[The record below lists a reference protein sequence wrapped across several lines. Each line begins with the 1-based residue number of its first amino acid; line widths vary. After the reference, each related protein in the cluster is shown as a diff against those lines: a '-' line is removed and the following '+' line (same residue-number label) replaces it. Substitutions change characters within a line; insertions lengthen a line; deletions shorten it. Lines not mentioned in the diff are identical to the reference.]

1 MSATSP
7 VKKLNAETARKIAA
21 GEVIDRPNAIVRE
34 LMDNAIDSGANNI
47 TVEVNGGGVDKI
59 RIIDNGC
66 GMTKEDLETCAHP
79 HCTSK
84 IEKDVD
90 LLNLT
95 TLGFRGEALASI
107 AAVSRLSIISAGWK
121 MRASIT
127 EDHILEPFSEIKGT
141 IVQSEGLFE
150 NFPARRQF
158 IKRPASEGLLCKNT
172 FIEKVLPR
180 PDISFRLIMDGVTK
194 LDLPRDVSFTERFVR
209 AMGFRESEKLF
220 FEINSN
226 DTAGK
231 WAVRIILGE
240 PGVNRSNKKD
250 INIFVNGRKIQEYSL
265 VQAVEYGGQ
274 GFFPNGTFPVAAVFV
289 EMDPHE
295 VDFNIH
301 PAKREARFSDIS
313 SLHHGISTCVRNFY
327 KSHTIAGLAS
337 NALGT
342 LEKGNI
348 SDLKSQYS
356 NNINRNTNGNISKQK
371 ELFEKLFIDENS
383 DNQNNIN
390 NIEERLSVNIKKDS
404 IEKNG
409 IYRGAYKI
417 PSHENN
423 SQFTTNLQIEDSKS
437 SQSDEII
444 KSKLDFFTSK
454 IKTSSLGTK
463 YNGTKYNGTKD
474 KEINTTPS
482 PSIQNNISK
491 TLSDAALEQ
500 EVSQNEKDSSFRFL
514 GCTLGT
520 FLVAEKNGSLYIIDQ
535 HAAHERILFNRI
547 MKEKPNKISLII
559 PYILETEDDDEN
571 KYLESIKDEMSLC
584 GFEIKKSGKNTWEV
598 NTTPDRWKGTEKDL
612 HDSILS
618 KRLEP
623 NEIIRSIAAMTACR
637 AAVMDGHVLDE
648 ITAARL
654 AEDALKLEDP
664 HCPHGRPVYT
674 ELSREKLFMLVKR
687 T

>member
-1 MSATSP
+1 MSATKP
-7 VKKLNAETARKIAA
+7 VRKLNAETARKIAA

-34 LMDNAIDSGANNI
+34 LMDNAVDSGANSI
-47 TVEVNGGGVDKI
+47 TVEVNGGGVEKI
-59 RIIDNGC
+59 RIVDNGS

-127 EDHILEPFSEIKGT
+127 EDHIIEPFAETNGT

-158 IKRPASEGLLCKNT
+158 LKRPASEGLLCKNT

-180 PDISFRLIMDGVTK
+180 PDISFRLIMDGTTK
-194 LDLPRDVSFTERFVR
+194 LDLPRGVSLTERFVR
-209 AMGFRESEKLF
+209 AMGFRESKNLF
-220 FEINSN
+220 YEISSH
-226 DTAGK
+226 DSDGK
-231 WAVRIILGE
+231 WTVKIILGE

-250 INIFVNGRKIQEYSL
+250 IFIFVNGRKIQEYSL

-289 EMDPHE
+289 EMDPSQ

-301 PAKREARFSDIS
+301 PAKKEARFSDIS

-327 KSHTIAGLAS
+327 KSHTIQGLAS
-337 NALGT
+337 NALSVSGT
-342 LEKGNI
+342 ENKGPV
-348 SDLKSQYS
+348 
-356 NNINRNTNGNISKQK
+356 TKQK
-371 ELFEKLFIDENS
+371 ELFEKLFEKTES
-383 DNQNNIN
+383 DAS
-390 NIEERLSVNIKKDS
+390 LSRGFSDAQISHGYGISQLSHETSDS
-404 IEKNG
+404 SLSHGAADSKTSG
-409 IYRGAYKI
+409 GVYRGAYKI
-417 PSHENN
+417 PTHEPAPENT
-423 SQFTTNLQIEDSKS
+423 SLTSKLSIEDSKPS
-437 SQSDEII
+437 ATKTDV
-444 KSKLDFFTSK
+444 KNKLDFFTSK
-454 IKTSSLGTK
+454 IPTGSLGKTSNTSVSKAPPSNASSSNTSLA
-463 YNGTKYNGTKD
+463 
-474 KEINTTPS
+474 
-482 PSIQNNISK
+482 
-491 TLSDAALEQ
+491 DAALE
-500 EVSQNEKDSSFRFL
+500 EPPFDDTFRFL

-520 FLVAEKNGSLYIIDQ
+520 FLVAEKNGSLFIIDQ

-559 PYILETEDDDEN
+559 PYILETEDEDEN
-571 KYLESIKDEMSLC
+571 KYLESIKNEMSDC
-584 GFEIKKSGKNTWEV
+584 GFEIEKSGKNTWKV
-598 NTTPDRWKGTEKDL
+598 HTTPDRWKGTEKDL
-612 HDSILS
+612 RDSILS
-618 KRLEP
+618 KKLEP
-623 NEIIRSIAAMTACR
+623 SEIIRSIAAMTACR
-637 AAVMDGHVLDE
+637 AAVMDGHVLDD
-648 ITAARL
+648 ITASRL
-654 AEDALKLEDP
+654 ARDALSLEDP